1 MVTYEEVNGRAIGL
15 LILFG
20 DRLSVQTQEI
30 VHELVEHNESGIA
43 LEMMADMLAEG
54 GAPVTDRERA
64 EMLDLVSEMGM
75 DDGVERS
82 LALCPRRV

>member
-1 MVTYEEVNGRAIGL
+1 MAL

-20 DRLSVQTQEI
+20 DRLSLQTQEI

-43 LEMMADMLAEG
+43 LEMMADMLAQG

-64 EMLDLVSEMGM
+64 EMLDLVSEMSM
-75 DDGVERS
+75 EDGVEQS
-82 LALCPRRV
+82 LAQCPRRV

>member
-1 MVTYEEVNGRAIGL
+1 MGL

-20 DRLSVQTQEI
+20 DRLSLQTQEI

-43 LEMMADMLAEG
+43 LEMMAEMLAEG

-64 EMLDLVSEMGM
+64 EMLDLVSEMAM
-75 DDGVERS
+75 ANGVEQS
-82 LALCPRRV
+82 LAQCPRRV